1 MPIQY
6 SSSWSESELMENFE
20 KIQYH
25 DKIKTDFC
33 NSHDIPLIRIPY
45 WERDNLEIFLKNKF
59 YENGVTI

>member
-1 MPIQY
+1 MPIPY
-6 SSSWSESELMENFE
+6 SSSWSESELMKNFE

-33 NSHDIPLIRIPY
+33 NSNNIPLIRIPY
-45 WERDNLEIFLKNKF
+45 WERDNLEVFLKNKF